1 LQEPVGGWF
10 KDAILPK
17 MRNYPYAS
25 KERAKSSSEM
35 PEMQL
40 CYQEIYEGRVEDQ
53 ARERE
58 DSGHRE
64 GGTEDKDAAED

>member
-1 LQEPVGGWF
+1 
-10 KDAILPK
+10 
-17 MRNYPYAS
+17 
-25 KERAKSSSEM
+25 M

-40 CYQEIYEGRVEDQ
+40 CYEEIYEGRVEDQ

-64 GGTEDKDAAED
+64 GGTEDKDVAED